1 MVPFVVFIHLRSASA
16 CVAVEATLWWLLI
29 MAWIVFAKDG
39 TTEIAGY
46 QDNSKVK

>member
-16 CVAVEATLWWLLI
+16 CVAVKATLWWLLI
-29 MAWIVFAKDG
+29 IWLWIVFAKDG

-46 QDNSKVK
+46 